1 MVNMILAPD
10 SNARAEERG
19 TEPQVHH
26 IPTGFSDRFALG
38 FTKLLRFT
46 ADTFFA
52 KRYGHRA
59 IVLETVAAV
68 PGMVGA
74 MFTHLTCLR
83 RMKDDDGWIRT
94 LMEEAENE
102 RMHLMTFIEIA
113 KPTLFERLVIL
124 LAQWVF
130 LALFSVLY
138 LVSSRTA
145 HRVVGYFEEEAV
157 ISYTL
162 YLQEIDEGRSPNVP
176 APEIA
181 KHYWKMA
188 ADATLRDVV
197 LLVRADEAH
206 HRDVNHGFASK
217 LDGRPLDPAFVTAPY
232 PPHANDIRLT
242 A

>member
-1 MVNMILAPD
+1 MTNKILVPD
-10 SNARAEERG
+10 ARGLAEEHDAQPVIHH
-19 TEPQVHH
+19 EPE
-26 IPTGFSDRFALG
+26 GFSDRFALG
-38 FTKLLRFT
+38 FTKLLRFC

-74 MFTHLTCLR
+74 MFTHLTSLR
-83 RMKDDDGWIRT
+83 RMKDDEGWIRT
-94 LMEEAENE
+94 LLEEAENE

-124 LAQWVF
+124 MAQWVF
-130 LALFSVLY
+130 LVLFSILY
-138 LVSSRTA
+138 LFSSKTA

-157 ISYTL
+157 VSYTL
-162 YLQEIDEGRSPNVP
+162 YLKEIDEGRSPNVP
-176 APEIA
+176 APQIA
-181 KHYWKMA
+181 RHYWKMA
-188 ADATLRDVV
+188 DDATLRDVV

-206 HRDVNHGFASK
+206 HRDVNHGYSSK
-217 LDGRPLDPAFVTAPY
+217 LDGRPVDRKPAAAY
-232 PPHANDIRLT
+232 PAHADDIRVN

>member
-1 MVNMILAPD
+1 MVNKILVPD
-10 SNARAEERG
+10 AAALAEEHDA
-19 TEPQVHH
+19 EPAVHH
-26 IPTGFSDRFALG
+26 EPTGFSDRFALG
-38 FTKLLRFT
+38 FTKLLRFC

-74 MFTHLTCLR
+74 MFTHLSCLR

-94 LMEEAENE
+94 LLEEAENE

-124 LAQWVF
+124 MAQWVF
-130 LALFSVLY
+130 LALFSLLY
-138 LVSSRTA
+138 LVSSKTA

-162 YLQEIDEGRSPNVP
+162 YLKEIDEGRSPNVA
-176 APEIA
+176 APKIA
-181 KHYWKMA
+181 IDYWKMP

-197 LLVRADEAH
+197 LVVRADEAH
-206 HRDVNHGFASK
+206 HRDVNHGFASTLGGGAK
-217 LDGRPLDPAFVTAPY
+217 EMAVIAPY
-232 PPHANDIRLT
+232 PEHAAT
-242 A
+242 VA

>member
-1 MVNMILAPD
+1 MTNKILVPD
-10 SNARAEERG
+10 ARALAEEHDA
-19 TEPQVHH
+19 EPAIHH
-26 IPTGFSDRFALG
+26 QPEGFSDRFALS
-38 FTKLLRFT
+38 FTKLLRFC

-74 MFTHLTCLR
+74 MFTHLSSLR
-83 RMKDDDGWIRT
+83 RMKDDEGWIRT
-94 LMEEAENE
+94 LLEEAENE

-124 LAQWVF
+124 MAQWIF
-130 LALFSVLY
+130 LVLFSILY
-138 LVSSRTA
+138 LFSSKTA

-162 YLQEIDEGRSPNVP
+162 YLKEIDDGRSPNVP
-176 APEIA
+176 APAIA
-181 KHYWKMA
+181 RHYWKMA
-188 ADATLRDVV
+188 DDATLRDVV

-206 HRDVNHGFASK
+206 HRDVNHGYSSK
-217 LDGRPLDPAFVTAPY
+217 LGGTRSERAEASPY
-232 PPHANDIRLT
+232 PEHADDIRVN